1 MKRLLKEK
9 KKRLVNRGV
18 IGVCYIFK
26 PRICPAR
33 SITQPFFGYMVQTC
47 RRGKKGPHNVRGAV
61 ETRMNEEGF
70 IMKEMSRRDLFK
82 IGGVAAAGAMG
93 ASMLAGCSP
102 SGEKKTEGGNAAADD
117 KKVNDIAGHYRAG
130 TPSFLS
136 APEPITDIKETKEY
150 DIVIV
155 GAGAA
160 GVPAAIS
167 AKEAGATV
175 ALIQKEATAISQG
188 NTATG
193 ILLDGSDPAGVSAVV
208 STLLKEHQFR
218 GNRAQVELW
227 AKNSGEAI
235 TWIFDLAQKVGAQV
249 SDTTKKWTSTVQTV
263 NGYPL
268 SYLSIDFGPKPYN
281 TGDGMR
287 ALADYAEEQGVEIF
301 YSTEAKQLVG
311 DAESGITGVIAKGAD
326 GNVQFNAKKGVIL
339 AAGDYQ
345 NDDEMM
351 DYYLPDLHY
360 LGRKQ
365 NNKTGDGIKMAVW
378 AGGQI
383 EPIAHTKMLHDFDAG
398 PGSMCDMPFLAV
410 KMNGE
415 RFADETA
422 GMSRM
427 NCFLRSEED
436 AGNYCQIFDSNYMTQ
451 AEAWPGKLF
460 DPDALKA
467 YMPEESGEKKGV
479 YEDQVATFKADTLD
493 ELATKLGIT
502 DAAAFKKSV
511 ERYNA
516 LAAEGKDEDFGK
528 DGKWLTTIDT
538 PPFYGIHRKV
548 RVSAVVSGVHV
559 GEHMEVLKAD
569 STEPIK
575 GLYAIGN
582 TAGDFYCGI
591 DYTMWMPGLSLG
603 RAHTQGYV
611 TGKYVASL

>member
-1 MKRLLKEK
+1 MPT
-9 KKRLVNRGV
+9 G
-18 IGVCYIFK
+18 
-26 PRICPAR
+26 
-33 SITQPFFGYMVQTC
+33 Q
-47 RRGKKGPHNVRGAV
+47 KGPRNVRGAV

-136 APEPITDIKETKEY
+136 APDPITDIKETKEY

-326 GNVQFNAKKGVIL
+326 GNIQFNAKKGVIL

>member
-1 MKRLLKEK
+1 MPT
-9 KKRLVNRGV
+9 G
-18 IGVCYIFK
+18 
-26 PRICPAR
+26 
-33 SITQPFFGYMVQTC
+33 Q
-47 RRGKKGPHNVRGAV
+47 KGPRNVRGAV

-102 SGEKKTEGGNAAADD
+102 SGEKKSEGGNAAADD

-136 APEPITDIKETKEY
+136 APDPITDIKETKEY

-569 STEPIK
+569 SSEPIK

>member
-1 MKRLLKEK
+1 MPT
-9 KKRLVNRGV
+9 G
-18 IGVCYIFK
+18 
-26 PRICPAR
+26 
-33 SITQPFFGYMVQTC
+33 Q
-47 RRGKKGPHNVRGAV
+47 KGPRNVRGLV

-102 SGEKKTEGGNAAADD
+102 SGEKKSEGGNAAADD

-136 APEPITDIKETKEY
+136 APDPITDIKETKEY
-150 DIVIV
+150 DVVIV

-208 STLLKEHQFR
+208 SMLLKEHQFR
-218 GNRAQVELW
+218 GNRAQIELW

-235 TWIFDLAQKVGAQV
+235 TWIFELAQKVGAQV

-301 YSTEAKQLVG
+301 YNTEAKQLVG
-311 DAESGITGVIAKGAD
+311 DADSGITGVIAKGAD
-326 GNVQFNAKKGVIL
+326 GNIQFNAKKGVIL

-436 AGNYCQIFDSNYMTQ
+436 AGNYCQIFDANYMTQ
-451 AEAWPGKLF
+451 AEKWPGKLF
-460 DPDALKA
+460 DPEALKA

-493 ELATKLGIT
+493 ELAKKLGIT

-611 TGKYVASL
+611 MGKYVAKL

>member
-1 MKRLLKEK
+1 MPT
-9 KKRLVNRGV
+9 G
-18 IGVCYIFK
+18 
-26 PRICPAR
+26 
-33 SITQPFFGYMVQTC
+33 Q
-47 RRGKKGPHNVRGAV
+47 KGSHNVQGSV
-61 ETRMNEEGF
+61 ETRMNKEGF

-102 SGEKKTEGGNAAADD
+102 SGEKKSEGGNAAADD

-130 TPSFLS
+130 TPSFLT
-136 APEPITDIKETKEY
+136 APDPITDIKETKEY
-150 DIVIV
+150 DVVIV

-208 STLLKEHQFR
+208 SMLLKEHQFR
-218 GNRAQVELW
+218 GNRAQIELW

-235 TWIFDLAQKVGAQV
+235 TWIFELAQKVGAQV
-249 SDTTKKWTSTVQTV
+249 SDTTKKWTSTVKTV

-268 SYLSIDFGPKPYN
+268 NYLSIDFGPKPYN

-301 YSTEAKQLVG
+301 YNTEAKQLVG
-311 DAESGITGVIAKGAD
+311 DADSGITGVIAKGAD
-326 GNVQFNAKKGVIL
+326 GNIQFNAKKGVIL
-339 AAGDYQ
+339 ATGDYQ

-451 AEAWPGKLF
+451 AEKWPGKLF

-493 ELATKLGIT
+493 ELAKKLGIT

-528 DGKWLTTIDT
+528 EGKWLTTIDT

-548 RVSAVVSGVHV
+548 RVSAIVSGVHV

-569 STEPIK
+569 SSDPIK

-611 TGKYVASL
+611 MGKYVANL

>member
-1 MKRLLKEK
+1 MPT
-9 KKRLVNRGV
+9 G
-18 IGVCYIFK
+18 
-26 PRICPAR
+26 
-33 SITQPFFGYMVQTC
+33 Q
-47 RRGKKGPHNVRGAV
+47 KGPRNVRGAV

-326 GNVQFNAKKGVIL
+326 GNIQFNAKKGVIL

-569 STEPIK
+569 SSEPIK

>member
-1 MKRLLKEK
+1 MPT
-9 KKRLVNRGV
+9 G
-18 IGVCYIFK
+18 
-26 PRICPAR
+26 
-33 SITQPFFGYMVQTC
+33 Q
-47 RRGKKGPHNVRGAV
+47 KGPRNAWSAV
-61 ETRMNEEGF
+61 EARMNEEGF

-102 SGEKKTEGGNAAADD
+102 SGEKKPEGGNAAADD

-136 APEPITDIKETKEY
+136 APDPITDIKETKDY
-150 DIVIV
+150 DVVIV

-249 SDTTKKWTSTVQTV
+249 SDTTKKWTSAVQTV
-263 NGYPL
+263 NDYPM

-287 ALADYAEEQGVEIF
+287 ALADYAEEQGVDIF

-311 DAESGITGVIAKGAD
+311 DADSGITGVIAKGAD
-326 GNVQFNAKKGVIL
+326 GNIQFNAKKGVIL

-436 AGNYCQIFDSNYMTQ
+436 AGNYCQIFDANYMTQ
-451 AEAWPGKLF
+451 AEKWPGKLF
-460 DPDALKA
+460 DPEAIKV
-467 YMPEESGEKKGV
+467 YMPEESVAKTGV

-493 ELATKLGIT
+493 ELAKKLGIT
-502 DAAAFKKSV
+502 DAAAFKKTV

-528 DGKWLTTIDT
+528 AGKWLTTIDT

-611 TGKYVASL
+611 MGKYVANL

>member
-1 MKRLLKEK
+1 MPT
-9 KKRLVNRGV
+9 G
-18 IGVCYIFK
+18 
-26 PRICPAR
+26 
-33 SITQPFFGYMVQTC
+33 Q
-47 RRGKKGPHNVRGAV
+47 KGPRNAWSAV
-61 ETRMNEEGF
+61 EARMNEEGF

-102 SGEKKTEGGNAAADD
+102 SGEKKSEGGNAAADD

-136 APEPITDIKETKEY
+136 APDPITDIKETKEY
-150 DIVIV
+150 DVVIV

-249 SDTTKKWTSTVQTV
+249 SDTTKKWTSAVQTV
-263 NGYPL
+263 NDYPM

-287 ALADYAEEQGVEIF
+287 ALADYAEEQGVDIF

-311 DAESGITGVIAKGAD
+311 DADSGITGVIAKGAD
-326 GNVQFNAKKGVIL
+326 GNIQFNAKKGVIL

-436 AGNYCQIFDSNYMTQ
+436 AGNYCQIFDANYMTQ
-451 AEAWPGKLF
+451 AEKWPGKLF
-460 DPDALKA
+460 DPEAIKV
-467 YMPEESGEKKGV
+467 YMPEESVAKTGV

-493 ELATKLGIT
+493 ELAKKLGIT
-502 DAAAFKKSV
+502 DAAAFKKTV

-528 DGKWLTTIDT
+528 AGKWLTTIDT

-611 TGKYVASL
+611 TGKYVANL

>member
-1 MKRLLKEK
+1 MPT
-9 KKRLVNRGV
+9 G
-18 IGVCYIFK
+18 
-26 PRICPAR
+26 
-33 SITQPFFGYMVQTC
+33 Q
-47 RRGKKGPHNVRGAV
+47 KGPRNAWSAV
-61 ETRMNEEGF
+61 EARMNEEGF

-93 ASMLAGCSP
+93 VSMLAGCSP
-102 SGEKKTEGGNAAADD
+102 SGEKKSEGGNAAADD

-136 APEPITDIKETKEY
+136 APDPITDIKETKEY
-150 DIVIV
+150 DVVIV

-301 YSTEAKQLVG
+301 YNTEAKQLVG
-311 DAESGITGVIAKGAD
+311 DADSGITGVIAKGAD
-326 GNVQFNAKKGVIL
+326 GNIQFNAKKGVIL

-569 STEPIK
+569 SSEPIK